1 MPKVG
6 GKRWGVREKPAPDLK
21 AVWVLFIFRAARSIE
36 GFKQQVT
43 ASDVALGRSL
53 GLLGRGGT

>member
-1 MPKVG
+1 MG
-6 GKRWGVREKPAPDLK
+6 GVREKPAPDLK